1 MLYMFHWIRKKVLIA
16 SQKSCI
22 ALRLVSLIIRDF
34 LNKVEL
40 LQSNLIHN
48 DFSRKYKIFS
58 SMEELFVLLC
68 LRDVL

>member
-1 MLYMFHWIRKKVLIA
+1 MLYTFHWIVKQVLIA

-22 ALRLVSLIIRDF
+22 ALRLVSLIIRGF

-48 DFSRKYKIFS
+48 DFSRKYKIFN
-58 SMEELFVLLC
+58 SMEELFVFLC